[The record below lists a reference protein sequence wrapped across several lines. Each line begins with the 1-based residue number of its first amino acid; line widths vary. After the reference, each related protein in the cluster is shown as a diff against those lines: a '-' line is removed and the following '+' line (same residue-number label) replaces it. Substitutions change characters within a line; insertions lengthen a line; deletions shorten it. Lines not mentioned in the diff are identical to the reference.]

1 MSHGQSPEVMAAKLD
16 HKAMEHETPTL
27 TEELPKKGRTININK
42 HFYVTRKGE
51 KNQGTCVHFMPVSF
65 KTKIRMLFS
74 CASPQISKD
83 IKLLDKLRAT
93 RAGNCSQM
101 VLTSCKK
108 IRTHMRSKTEIKQ
121 HLIIVNYKEEL
132 ETIRMQ

>member
-42 HFYVTRKGE
+42 HFYVTKRRRDLS
-51 KNQGTCVHFMPVSF
+51 TCVQFMPILF

-83 IKLLDKLRAT
+83 IKLLDKLRAA

-108 IRTHMRSKTEIKQ
+108 IRTHMRSKTEIK
-121 HLIIVNYKEEL
+121 
-132 ETIRMQ
+132 